1 MREEIFR
8 TPVEPLDC
16 LTFQP
21 LGKIFRQRPT
31 QVAAMR
37 FDFGKARPLHHRQK
51 SPANGLYFRQF
62 GHE

>member
-1 MREEIFR
+1 
-8 TPVEPLDC
+8 
-16 LTFQP
+16 
-21 LGKIFRQRPT
+21 
-31 QVAAMR
+31 MR